1 VTEGLRWSDGFER
14 GTLGT
19 ADLVDELGERA
30 RSCDVQFRSYGGRS
44 RSMGRVRTVR
54 VHEDNALVKQVLSE
68 PGNGTVL
75 VVDGG
80 GSVHTALVG
89 DIIAGSAVD
98 SGWNGLIVHGAIRD
112 VVAIGSLD
120 LAVKALGSN
129 PRKSAKTGTGDVDV
143 PVYLGG
149 VTFSPG
155 DELYSDEDGIVLVTP
170 E

>member
-1 VTEGLRWSDGFER
+1 MTDELRWSDGFAN

-19 ADLVDELGERA
+19 ADLVDELGDRA

-44 RSMGRVRTVR
+44 RGVGPVRTVR
-54 VHEDNALVKQVLSE
+54 VHEDNALVKQLLSE
-68 PGNGTVL
+68 PGNGAVL

-89 DIIAGSAVD
+89 DIIAGLAVD
-98 SGWNGLIVHGAIRD
+98 NGWNGLVVHGAIRD

-129 PRKSAKTGTGDVDV
+129 PRKSAKTGAGDVDV
-143 PVYLGG
+143 PVSFGG
-149 VTFSPG
+149 VTFSPD
-155 DELYSDEDGIVLVTP
+155 DELYSDEDGIVLVSP
-170 E
+170 

>member
-1 VTEGLRWSDGFER
+1 MTNELRWSDGFAN

-19 ADLVDELGERA
+19 ADLVDELGDRA

-44 RSMGRVRTVR
+44 RGVGRVRTVR
-54 VHEDNALVKQVLSE
+54 VHEDNALVKQLLSE
-68 PGNGTVL
+68 PGNGAVL
-75 VVDGG
+75 VVDSG

-89 DIIAGSAVD
+89 DIIAGLAVD
-98 SGWNGLIVHGAIRD
+98 NGWNGLIVHGAIRD

-129 PRKSAKTGTGDVDV
+129 PRKSAKTGAGDVDV
-143 PVYLGG
+143 PVSFGG

-155 DELYSDEDGIVLVTP
+155 DELYSDEDGIVLVSP
-170 E
+170 